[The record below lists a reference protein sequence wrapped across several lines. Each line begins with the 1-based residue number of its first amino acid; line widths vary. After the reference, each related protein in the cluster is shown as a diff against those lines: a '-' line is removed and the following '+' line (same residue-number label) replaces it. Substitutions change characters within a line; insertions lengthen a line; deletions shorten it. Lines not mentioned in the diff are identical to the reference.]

1 MVKPPPLPGLEPA
14 SQLII
19 LFGVG
24 GVTPPNPAKK
34 GKCKKKSNE
43 NNKKVQ
49 MQETYGSQIKKRE
62 NISEIKGN
70 ETPVFRLK
78 RTLFSSQV
86 MSKHA
91 QKAITRI

>member
-1 MVKPPPLPGLEPA
+1 MVKSPPFPVLEPA

-19 LFGVG
+19 FFGVG

-34 GKCKKKSNE
+34 DKCKKSNE

-49 MQETYGSQIKKRE
+49 TQETYGSQIKKRE

-78 RTLFSSQV
+78 RTLFCRR
-86 MSKHA
+86 K
-91 QKAITRI
+91 